1 MYISTLLQRNGQLN
15 HQRKIHISARPVN
28 DVLPYYAVLFQILT
42 YVYMANFDI
51 YRRRECSSTRLYS
64 SGWVLSSQL
73 WRIVNNYFTNESE
86 TDRLTAIAGWV
97 QCWQREHVMHNVQLI
112 RVKYRQYT
120 RNSWLKCRYFHE
132 TGAEISEP
140 LDMCLIKHGWCGR
153 CGWWCPLS
161 RPTSVS
167 QLPQSTMTTSKSVQ
181 HPPPSCFTTWRCGY
195 IDCGLLWVERQ
206 FTVR

>member
-1 MYISTLLQRNGQLN
+1 VYISTLLQRNGQLN

-28 DVLPYYAVLFQILT
+28 DVLPYYVVLFQILT

-112 RVKYRQYT
+112 KEWSTANTPGTRDWNVDIFTKPAPKLASRSICVWSNTDDVDAVDDDVHYQGLRQ
-120 RNSWLKCRYFHE
+120 SVSCR
-132 TGAEISEP
+132 
-140 LDMCLIKHGWCGR
+140 
-153 CGWWCPLS
+153 S
-161 RPTSVS
+161 RPWRH
-167 QLPQSTMTTSKSVQ
+167 QS
-181 HPPPSCFTTWRCGY
+181 PSNIRRPAALRLDAAA
-195 IDCGLLWVERQ
+195 I
-206 FTVR
+206 